1 MDQQD
6 LVLNLK
12 AAGFGEDQTRE
23 YLAAWNE
30 ENIPEQL
37 RLLSV
42 KRKSL
47 LEQIHQE
54 EKQIGCL
61 DYLVYQ
67 IEQDTVR
74 A

>member
-12 AAGFGEDQTRE
+12 AAGFGGDQTRE

-54 EKQIGCL
+54 EKQIRCL

-67 IEQDTVR
+67 IEKDTVR

>member
-12 AAGFGEDQTRE
+12 AAGFEEEQTRA
-23 YLAAWNE
+23 YLAAWTQ

-67 IEQDTVR
+67 IEKETVR